1 MWQIRKDIVLYKSHH
16 MHMSHY
22 RSGTRTINM
31 SRCRMSQIT
40 RIQSQLVNQRN
51 VSREL
56 SNRAANILEAVITI
70 WIWFYECHEKG
81 GPDLKENGIIRS
93 FANLCHRL

>member
-1 MWQIRKDIVLYKSHH
+1 

-22 RSGTRTINM
+22 RSDTRTINM
-31 SRCRMSQIT
+31 SRCRMSHIT

-70 WIWFYECHEKG
+70 WIWFYGSGFMNAMKKEVQI
-81 GPDLKENGIIRS
+81 LKKMK
-93 FANLCHRL
+93 